1 MPEALAGMKATQ
13 SRRFSLPA
21 HGFPGLAI
29 MLLGAGFMPAKIKP
43 VCKWFTPV
51 QWAGDIVLLG
61 AHYADPV
68 RCGNHLRLAVGIAAF
83 Y

>member
-1 MPEALAGMKATQ
+1 MPEALAAMKATQ
-13 SRRFSLPA
+13 SRRRSLLA
-21 HGFPGLAI
+21 RGFPGLAI

-43 VCKWFTPV
+43 VCKWSTPV
-51 QWAGDIVLLG
+51 QCAGDNVLLG

-68 RCGNHLRLAVGIAAF
+68 RCDNHLRFAVGIVAF